1 MSNIATEMKILD
13 LANKVKRLVTHSGK
27 ARHYLRSHHQC
38 IDLFTL
44 TCLYDCRIHHFNQHY
59 DNNFDIAISVELD
72 LIMKAISISKDKYE
86 AEEERL
92 TKLSD
97 AVDTKTKTVSNTVN
111 CEGNKMSKAKQS
123 YRQTSDGDKS
133 LLIPTVSA
141 VIQRNINDDPKAR
154 VLICEADKLIIEQQS

>member
-27 ARHYLRSHHQC
+27 ARRYLRSHHQY
-38 IDLFTL
+38 IDLFIL
-44 TCLYDCRIHHFNQHY
+44 TCLYDCLNISFQSALY
-59 DNNFDIAISVELD
+59 FAISVELD

-92 TKLSD
+92 IKLGQQKLSD
-97 AVDTKTKTVSNTVN
+97 ALDSKTKTASNTAN

-123 YRQTSDGDKS
+123 YRQTSDGNKS
-133 LLIPTVSA
+133 LLIATVSA
-141 VIQRNINDDPKAR
+141 VIQ
-154 VLICEADKLIIEQQS
+154 

>member
-1 MSNIATEMKILD
+1 
-13 LANKVKRLVTHSGK
+13 
-27 ARHYLRSHHQC
+27 
-38 IDLFTL
+38 
-44 TCLYDCRIHHFNQHY
+44 
-59 DNNFDIAISVELD
+59 
-72 LIMKAISISKDKYE
+72 MKAISISKDKYE

-97 AVDTKTKTVSNTVN
+97 AVDNKTKTVSNTVN

-154 VLICEADKLIIEQQS
+154 VSICEAVKLIIGQQS